1 MEILSNIG
9 LIAAVALFALTAN
22 FVFTPTIIRISHRFR
37 WYDRPGSR
45 KIHTVLIPRLGGVGI
60 FISFFLSILVVPL
73 VWRLVFGRSPEQ
85 FIDVK
90 YLWLFLGFGIIF
102 LLGLVDDF
110 YNLKAVLKLFIQVIA
125 AAIVVVGGGLVVSSL
140 TLPYLGKI
148 DLWYFAYPLT
158 ILWIVGITNAVNLV
172 DGMDGLGGGIAGFA
186 ALSMGVISLIQGGAS
201 PAEYAPAIMAF
212 ALAGSIAGFLRF
224 NFPPA
229 KIFMGDSG
237 SLFLGFALAVL
248 PLMGISRAGSLGAL
262 LIPVTIL
269 LVPIID
275 TVAAIV
281 RRLRKRQSIAMPD
294 KEHIHHKLLALGLG
308 EKKILT
314 VMYSVCAYLSVIA
327 ITSVILP
334 KAVNVFIII
343 IVWVGLLLGYSIIHV
358 VQARK
363 RELIDKQAKS
373 KDDGASSAG

>member
-1 MEILSNIG
+1 MEILLNIA
-9 LIAAVALFALTAN
+9 LIAAVTVFALLVN
-22 FVFTPTIIRISHRFR
+22 LILTPSIIRIAHRFR

-60 FISFFLSILVVPL
+60 FTSFFISIIVVPL
-73 VWRLVFGRSPEQ
+73 VWQLIFGNVTPQ
-85 FIDVK
+85 FIDLK
-90 YLWLFLGFGIIF
+90 YVSIFLGFFIVY
-102 LLGLVDDF
+102 LLGLIDDF
-110 YNLKAVLKLFIQVIA
+110 YNLKAILKAFIQVLA
-125 AAIVVVGGGLVVSSL
+125 GAIVVIGGGFVVPSL
-140 TLPYLGKI
+140 TLPYLGTI

-158 ILWIVGITNAVNLV
+158 ILWIVGITNAINLV
-172 DGMDGLGGGIAGFA
+172 DGMDGLGAGIAGFA
-186 ALSMGVISLIQGGAS
+186 ALSMGIISLLQ
-201 PAEYAPAIMAF
+201 AEYAPAIMAF
-212 ALAGSIAGFLRF
+212 ALAGSLLGFLRY

-237 SLFLGFALAVL
+237 SLFLGFALAVF

-281 RRLRKRQSIAMPD
+281 RRVRKRQSIAMPD

-314 VMYSVCAYLSVIA
+314 VIYSVCIYLSVIA

-358 VQARK
+358 LQSK
-363 RELIDKQAKS
+363 KKELAEKQAKDKS
-373 KDDGASSAG
+373 DGASSAG